1 MGSHP
6 WTLGISL
13 NRLKNNLQSK
23 GNVYPCAERIYA
35 DSAPWSI
42 CKFSTFHWL
51 NAFSV
56 IFLTHGINLNNL
68 WDVLGD
74 FRPPHRGGPFA
85 RVLVI
90 PWGPSCRRFN
100 APGHN
105 LGDKMIRRPLRSSP
119 LWRETLPLSLQY
131 LAIYISPGTS
141 RFVSLQATHS
151 VHTAS
156 QSWVS
161 QPHETHSEALYAHW

>member
-1 MGSHP
+1 MSSHP

-13 NRLKNNLQSK
+13 NRLKNNLQSG
-23 GNVYPCAERIYA
+23 GNVYPCAERISA
-35 DSAPWSI
+35 DFAPWSI
-42 CKFSTFHWL
+42 WKFSTLHWL
-51 NAFSV
+51 NAQFCNTFEMCWEIPGHHSEGAV
-56 IFLTHGINLNNL
+56 
-68 WDVLGD
+68 
-74 FRPPHRGGPFA
+74 FA